1 MTNSKV
7 AGGLNVATKIG
18 RKWPACAIGKSTLCT
33 PVPAKGTSVWH
44 VVVRKGGKG
53 DVKKFKEVY
62 VDTLGPMQCES
73 LLGNR
78 YAIHITEVSTRFV
91 DLFYENKRWNS
102 GKNYWLS

>member
-1 MTNSKV
+1 
-7 AGGLNVATKIG
+7 
-18 RKWPACAIGKSTLCT
+18 
-33 PVPAKGTSVWH
+33 

-91 DLFYENKRWNS
+91 DLFYENKR
-102 GKNYWLS
+102 